1 MCYRLGK
8 ISDVL
13 FFLSV
18 SCTSLLLFFRTRA
31 VFDRNPWIVA
41 FFFGLWL
48 AVATTGVLVIVG
60 VDYTNLGLTKYCTN
74 GQLKLFVQITTI
86 IPVINDTL
94 VFLAISWRLYSNSYA
109 RPTLRNGLQ
118 VLIFGHYLPRF
129 SKAMLQD
136 GQAYYLLV
144 LLSATSNLC
153 LVLSQLTGRSL
164 HRTTVTMNLLAVIML
179 FTHFDLR
186 EIFWTPN
193 IILMNIMAC
202 RVFTNTILGN
212 FRETEITTSFISRE
226 QRAEVTPLP
235 L

>member
-1 MCYRLGK
+1 MRKSCFIIYNQVLIHASAAPVNMCYRLGK
-8 ISDVL
+8 ISNVL

-60 VDYTNLGLTKYCTN
+60 VDETNFGPTEYCTE
-74 GQLKLFVQITTI
+74 GQVKLFVQIAAT

-109 RPTLRNGLQ
+109 GPTLRNGLQ
-118 VLIFGHYLPRF
+118 VLIFGDYLPRF

-144 LLSATSNLC
+144 LLY
-153 LVLSQLTGRSL
+153 
-164 HRTTVTMNLLAVIML
+164 
-179 FTHFDLR
+179 
-186 EIFWTPN
+186 
-193 IILMNIMAC
+193 
-202 RVFTNTILGN
+202 
-212 FRETEITTSFISRE
+212 
-226 QRAEVTPLP
+226 
-235 L
+235 